1 MAWSNLKLKF
11 KIPTLIVGF
20 ALIGMI
26 AVAIASAMQARG
38 ALYDISL
45 ARLDAAATS
54 RANELQRYLSSI
66 EADLRTMAADPAT
79 AEAIGEF
86 DRAFGS
92 LAARGDVTAQLKRA
106 YITNNPNPLGEK
118 HRLDAA
124 PGGTVYDQVHAR
136 YHPWVRTQL
145 ETKGY
150 YDIFLFN
157 TEGDLIYSVFKEEDY
172 ATNFEVGG
180 GEWASSD
187 LGRAYRAA
195 ISAQPGEISFFDF
208 APYAPSYDA
217 PASFISMPVY
227 ESGQRVGALVFQM
240 PIDAIN
246 TIMSDA
252 AGLGETG
259 EALLVGSDALLR
271 NDSRLTEDNDIL
283 SARFDVD
290 LARQAINR
298 GQSGHAAREAFGDRT
313 ITTAVAP
320 IEFQGVRWAVAA
332 VQDVAE
338 KNAPINALMI
348 AALLTLLLGCVILAG
363 LGFMAS
369 QTLTRPIGRVITAL
383 EAVTSG
389 GTSAA
394 ATTELKRGDEI
405 GTLARSVQT
414 FQENLVEQR
423 RLQSD
428 QKARDDVERRRQVE
442 LKKLVKDFQ
451 NGVSMVMETVNN
463 EVERMKLAA
472 SEVSQ
477 VSEGARANA
486 ESSTGASEQ
495 ASEAVSAVSA
505 AAQELSASIAEIAR
519 QTETATTTVRQT
531 VSLTESTDAQV
542 KQLAEAAQ
550 RISEVVD
557 LINAIAEQTNLLA
570 LNATIEAARAGEA
583 GKGFAVV
590 AQEVKALAEQTS
602 KATGDIAAQ
611 IGSVQ
616 QSTDGAVSA
625 LSEITQSIRSVEE
638 VSGAIA
644 SAIEEQN
651 SVTAEI
657 STAIT
662 TASDGTIRSS
672 AETGRAAEAIST
684 TAAKAGEVRDA
695 ASTLETA
702 RGQLQDTID
711 HFLAA
716 VSQDVDDRRQGQ
728 RMDVHDAVIVDAA
741 GRRSEA
747 VLTNLSHKG
756 AMVSGASHSDKGDW
770 LSLQFSTGET
780 CRGQVVRKTA
790 DGIAIEFE
798 NALTHLPG
806 FEAAAA

>member
-1 MAWSNLKLKF
+1 MAWWRLR
-11 KIPTLIVGF
+11 PQVRCR
-20 ALIGMI
+20 
-26 AVAIASAMQARG
+26 RG
-38 ALYDISL
+38 ALSEL
-45 ARLDAAATS
+45 ALERLDAAAS
-54 RANELQRYLSSI
+54 ARASELGRYLSSI
-66 EADLRTMAADPAT
+66 EADLRTMASDPAT
-79 AEAIGEF
+79 VEAIDAF
-86 DRAFGS
+86 DTAFS
-92 LAARGDVTAQLKRA
+92 ALAERGDVTAQLKQA

-118 HRLDAA
+118 HRLNAA
-124 PGGTVYDQVHAR
+124 PGGTLYDQVHAR

-195 ISAQPGEISFFDF
+195 MAAARGEISFFDF

-217 PASFISMPVY
+217 PASFISMPV
-227 ESGQRVGALVFQM
+227 ESGGRRVGVLVFQM

-246 TIMSDA
+246 SIMGEAS
-252 AGLGETG
+252 GLGETG
-259 EALLVGSDALLR
+259 ETLLVGSDSLLR
-271 NDSRLTEDNDIL
+271 NDSRLTDANDIL
-283 SARFDVD
+283 SARFDLD
-290 LARQAINR
+290 LVSQTINA
-298 GQSGHAAREAFGDRT
+298 GQIGHVTRESFGDRT
-313 ITTAVAP
+313 ITPATAPV
-320 IEFQGVRWAVAA
+320 EFQGVRWAVAA
-332 VQDVAE
+332 VQDMSE
-338 KNAPINALMI
+338 KNAPINALMLAVVI
-348 AALLTLLLGCVILAG
+348 TLFLGCVLLAF

-369 QTLTRPIGRVITAL
+369 QTLTRPIGRVIAAL

-389 GTSAA
+389 RTSREAEGEA
-394 ATTELKRGDEI
+394 SRGDEI
-405 GTLARSVQT
+405 GALARSVKS
-414 FQENLVEQR
+414 FQGNLIEQR
-423 RLQSD
+423 RLQSE
-428 QKARDDVERRRQVE
+428 QKARDDIERRRQAE
-442 LKKLVKDFQ
+442 LERLVKEFES
-451 NGVSMVMETVNN
+451 GVSLVMTTVNT
-463 EVERMKLAA
+463 EVERMKAAA
-472 SEVSQ
+472 SEVSE
-477 VSEGARANA
+477 VSEGARVNA
-486 ESSTGASEQ
+486 ESSTAASEQ

-531 VSLTESTDAQV
+531 VRLTESTDGQV

-616 QSTDGAVSA
+616 QSTDGAVAA

-672 AETGRAAEAIST
+672 SETGRAAEAVST
-684 TAAKAGEVRDA
+684 TAAKAGEVREA
-695 ASTLETA
+695 ASTLEAA
-702 RGQLQDTID
+702 RGELQSTIRQ
-711 HFLAA
+711 FLEA
-716 VSQDVDDRRQGQ
+716 VSNDVDDRREA
-728 RMDVHDAVIVDAA
+728 RRLETHDAVIVNASGKRRDAVVSNVSTKGA
-741 GRRSEA
+741 FVQGRSEREPGDH
-747 VLTNLSHKG
+747 VTIHFS
-756 AMVSGASHSDKGDW
+756 SG
-770 LSLQFSTGET
+770 EV
-780 CRGQVVRKTA
+780 CRGSVVRKA
-790 DGIAIEFE
+790 DDGIAIEFDHV
-798 NALTHLPG
+798 LTQLPG
-806 FEAAAA
+806 FDAAAAA

>member
-1 MAWSNLKLKF
+1 MAWSDLKLKF
-11 KIPTLIVGF
+11 KIPSLIVGF
-20 ALIGMI
+20 ALIGMV
-26 AVAIASAMQARG
+26 AVATASALQARG
-38 ALYDISL
+38 ALSEL
-45 ARLDAAATS
+45 ALERLDAAAS
-54 RANELQRYLSSI
+54 ARASELGRYLSSI
-66 EADLRTMAADPAT
+66 EADLRTMASDPAT
-79 AEAIGEF
+79 VEAIAAF
-86 DRAFGS
+86 DTAFS
-92 LAARGDVTAQLKRA
+92 ALAERGDVTAQLKQA

-124 PGGTVYDQVHAR
+124 PGGTLYDQVHAR

-180 GEWASSD
+180 GQWASSD

-195 ISAQPGEISFFDF
+195 MGAARGEISFFDY
-208 APYAPSYDA
+208 APYTPSYDA
-217 PASFISMPVY
+217 PASFISMPV
-227 ESGQRVGALVFQM
+227 ESGGRRVGVLVFQM

-246 TIMSDA
+246 VIMGEAS
-252 AGLGETG
+252 GLGRTG
-259 EALLVGSDALLR
+259 ETLLVGSDSLLR
-271 NDSRLTEDNDIL
+271 NDSRLTDTNDIL
-283 SARFDVD
+283 SARFELD
-290 LARQAINR
+290 LVSQAINA
-298 GQSGHAAREAFGDRT
+298 GQTGHVPRESFGDRT
-313 ITTAVAP
+313 ITAATAPV
-320 IEFQGVRWAVAA
+320 EFQGVRWAVAA
-332 VQDVAE
+332 VQDVSE
-338 KNAPINALMI
+338 KNAPVNSLMLAVVI
-348 AALLTLLLGCVILAG
+348 TLFLGCVLLAF

-369 QTLTRPIGRVITAL
+369 QTLTRPIGRVIAAL

-389 GTSAA
+389 RTSREAEGEA
-394 ATTELKRGDEI
+394 SRGDEI
-405 GTLARSVQT
+405 GALARSVRS
-414 FQENLVEQR
+414 FQDNLIEQR
-423 RLQSD
+423 RLQSE
-428 QKARDDVERRRQVE
+428 QKARDDVERRRQIE
-442 LKKLVKDFQ
+442 LEKLVQDFQ
-451 NGVSMVMETVNN
+451 HEVSMVMDTVNT
-463 EVERMKLAA
+463 EVERMKSAA
-472 SEVSQ
+472 AEVSQ

-486 ESSTGASEQ
+486 ETSTGASEQ

-531 VSLTESTDAQV
+531 VSLTESTDRQV

-638 VSGAIA
+638 VSAAIA

-672 AETGRAAEAIST
+672 AETGRAAEAIAT
-684 TAAKAGEVRDA
+684 TASKAGEVREA
-695 ASTLETA
+695 ATTLESA
-702 RGQLQDTID
+702 RGDLQETID
-711 HFLAA
+711 SFLAA
-716 VSQDVDDRRQGQ
+716 VARDVDDRRDDR
-728 RMDVHDAVIVDAA
+728 RMDTQDTVLVAVN
-741 GRRSEA
+741 GRQA
-747 VLTNLSHKG
+747 NATLINVSHKG
-756 AMVSGASHSDKGDW
+756 ALVSGLRDSSNGDT
-770 LSLQFSTGET
+770 LTLKFPTGEEH
-780 CRGQVVRKTA
+780 RGHIVRQTPE
-790 DGIAIEFE
+790 GTAIEFDT
-798 NALTHLPG
+798 ALTYLPG
-806 FEAAAA
+806 IDLAAA